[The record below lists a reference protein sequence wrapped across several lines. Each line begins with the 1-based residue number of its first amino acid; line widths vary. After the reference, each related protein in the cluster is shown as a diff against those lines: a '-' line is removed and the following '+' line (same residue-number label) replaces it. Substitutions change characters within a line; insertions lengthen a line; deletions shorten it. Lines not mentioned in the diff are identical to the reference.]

1 MDELGTVIV
10 SELREI
16 QHKFGFLPMEE
27 LHALSAKIKVP
38 VYQLHGVASFFPHFR
53 LHPPAPV
60 EVRVCADM
68 SCHLNGA
75 QALLAAFNNEAGRV
89 PGVDVA
95 TASCLGRCDRAPA
108 AAIGEQIIE
117 SIKIDEVPDMVL
129 AAADGKLRPRSQP
142 SSQPTALR
150 SDPYGGTPRYEA
162 VQQFIANPDVDKI
175 FATLKAGGLR
185 GMGGAGFPTGD
196 KWRFVRMAQSDV
208 KYIVVNADESEPGTI
223 KDRFIMESVP
233 YLMLEGMIIAGMV
246 TGAKKG
252 FVYLRHE
259 YEGAKEATER
269 AIHEARAQGVLGP
282 KVMGSN
288 FTFDIEVFI
297 SPGGYICGEESALL
311 EAMEGKR
318 AEPRNKPPF
327 PGVFGLYGKPTVIN
341 NVETMAFV
349 PPILLKGADW
359 WKAQGK
365 NGGSGMKFVGISG
378 HVARPG
384 VYEVP
389 MGTTGR
395 QLLYDLAGGLP
406 KDMTLKGWAPSG
418 PSSGYLPASTIDTP
432 LEWDTLAKAGSMLG
446 SGAVVIIGDGVCMLD
461 MALNSVR
468 FFRNESCGKCVPCR
482 VGTQK
487 LVEIITRAT
496 RGQGGPDDLKTIDD
510 LDQAMRLASICG
522 LGQIASKPLT
532 SVIEHFRAEV
542 DAHIGGKFCP
552 AGVCPIDTA
561 PSADRDLT
569 VTIMRRLS

>member
-1 MDELGTVIV
+1 
-10 SELREI
+10 
-16 QHKFGFLPMEE
+16 MEE
-27 LHALSAKIKVP
+27 LHALSARIKVP

-75 QALLAAFNNEAGRV
+75 QALQAAFNNEAGRV
-89 PGVDVA
+89 SGVDVS
-95 TASCLGRCDRAPA
+95 TVSCLGRCDRAPA

-129 AAADGKLRPRSQP
+129 AAADGKLQPRSRP
-142 SSQPTALR
+142 ASQPTTLK

-196 KWRFVRMAQSDV
+196 KWRFVRMAQSDT

-223 KDRFIMESVP
+223 KDRFIMESLP

-259 YEGAKEATER
+259 YEEAKEAVER
-269 AIHEARAQGVLGP
+269 AIHEAQQKGVLGP

-349 PPILLKGADW
+349 PPILLKGPDW
-359 WKAQGK
+359 WKAQGQ

-389 MGTTGR
+389 MGLTGR

-406 KDMTLKGWAPSG
+406 KGKTLKGWAPSG
-418 PSSGYLPASTIDTP
+418 PSSGYLPASMIDMP

-468 FFRNESCGKCVPCR
+468 FFRNESCGKCVP
-482 VGTQK
+482 
-487 LVEIITRAT
+487 
-496 RGQGGPDDLKTIDD
+496 
-510 LDQAMRLASICG
+510 
-522 LGQIASKPLT
+522 
-532 SVIEHFRAEV
+532 
-542 DAHIGGKFCP
+542 
-552 AGVCPIDTA
+552 
-561 PSADRDLT
+561 
-569 VTIMRRLS
+569 

>member
-1 MDELGTVIV
+1 
-10 SELREI
+10 
-16 QHKFGFLPMEE
+16 
-27 LHALSAKIKVP
+27 
-38 VYQLHGVASFFPHFR
+38 
-53 LHPPAPV
+53 
-60 EVRVCADM
+60 
-68 SCHLNGA
+68 
-75 QALLAAFNNEAGRV
+75 
-89 PGVDVA
+89 
-95 TASCLGRCDRAPA
+95 
-108 AAIGEQIIE
+108 
-117 SIKIDEVPDMVL
+117 
-129 AAADGKLRPRSQP
+129 
-142 SSQPTALR
+142 
-150 SDPYGGTPRYEA
+150 
-162 VQQFIANPDVDKI
+162 
-175 FATLKAGGLR
+175 
-185 GMGGAGFPTGD
+185 
-196 KWRFVRMAQSDV
+196 MAQSDV

-223 KDRFIMESVP
+223 KDRFIMEHVP

-269 AIHEARAQGVLGP
+269 AIHEARQKGVLGD

-288 FTFDIEVFI
+288 FTFDIEVFM

-349 PPILLKGADW
+349 PPILLKGPEW
-359 WKAQGK
+359 WKAQGQ
-365 NGGSGMKFVGISG
+365 NGGSGLKFVGISG

-389 MGTTGR
+389 MGITGR

-406 KDMTLKGWAPSG
+406 KGMTLKGWAPSG
-418 PSSGYLPASTIDTP
+418 PSSGYLPAAMIDTP

-446 SGAVVIIGDGVCMLD
+446 SGAVVIIGDGTCMLD

-487 LVEIITRAT
+487 LVEVITRAT
-496 RGQGGPDDLKTIDD
+496 RGQGAAEDMKTIDD

-552 AGVCPIDTA
+552 AGVCPIDTV

>member
-1 MDELGTVIV
+1 MNEPGTVIV

-16 QHKFGFLPMEE
+16 QHKFGFLPVEE
-27 LHALSAKIKVP
+27 LHALSARIRVP

-75 QALLAAFNNEAGRV
+75 KALLAAFNNEAGRV
-89 PGVDVA
+89 SGVDVA
-95 TASCLGRCDRAPA
+95 TVSCLGRCDRAPA

-117 SIKIDEVPDMVL
+117 SIQVDEVPDMVL
-129 AAADGKLRPRSQP
+129 AAADGKLQPRSRP
-142 SSQPTALR
+142 ASQPTALR
-150 SDPYGGTPRYEA
+150 CDPYGGSPRYEA

-185 GMGGAGFPTGD
+185 GLGGAGFPTGD

-259 YEGAKEATER
+259 YEGAKEAIER
-269 AIHEARAQGVLGP
+269 AIHEARQKGVLGP
-282 KVMGSN
+282 KVMGSDH
-288 FTFDIEVFI
+288 TFDIELFI

-349 PPILLKGADW
+349 PPILLKGPDW
-359 WKAQGK
+359 WKAQGQ
-365 NGGSGMKFVGISG
+365 NGGSGLKFVGISG

-389 MGTTGR
+389 MGITGR
-395 QLLYDLAGGLP
+395 QLLYELAGGLSQG
-406 KDMTLKGWAPSG
+406 KTLKGWAPSG
-418 PSSGYLPASTIDTP
+418 PSSGYLPASMIDTP

-487 LVEIITRAT
+487 LVEVI
-496 RGQGGPDDLKTIDD
+496 
-510 LDQAMRLASICG
+510 

-552 AGVCPIDTA
+552 TGVCPIDTA

>member
-1 MDELGTVIV
+1 
-10 SELREI
+10 
-16 QHKFGFLPMEE
+16 
-27 LHALSAKIKVP
+27 
-38 VYQLHGVASFFPHFR
+38 
-53 LHPPAPV
+53 
-60 EVRVCADM
+60 
-68 SCHLNGA
+68 
-75 QALLAAFNNEAGRV
+75 
-89 PGVDVA
+89 
-95 TASCLGRCDRAPA
+95 
-108 AAIGEQIIE
+108 
-117 SIKIDEVPDMVL
+117 MVL
-129 AAADGKLRPRSQP
+129 AAADGKLQPRSQP
-142 SSQPTALR
+142 SSQPSVLR

-269 AIHEARAQGVLGP
+269 AIHDARQKGVLGP

-288 FTFDIEVFI
+288 FEFDIEVFI

-389 MGTTGR
+389 MGTT
-395 QLLYDLAGGLP
+395 YEDAIYKLAGGIRAG
-406 KDMTLKGWAPSG
+406 KKLKAFCPSG
-418 PSSGYLPASTIDTP
+418 PLAGILPASMIN
-432 LEWDTLAKAGSMLG
+432 LTLDPKTNVQNVTTLG
-446 SGAVVIIGDGVCMLD
+446 SGAIVAIAEPACVVDL
-461 MALNSVR
+461 ALNLTR
-468 FFRNESCGKCVPCR
+468 FYRNESCGKCVPCR
-482 VGTQK
+482 TGSQKIVDIIYGVTQGSGGAGD
-487 LVEIITRAT
+487 LNEIER
-496 RGQGGPDDLKTIDD
+496 LSE
-510 LDQAMRLASICG
+510 AMMMASICG
-522 LGQIASKPLT
+522 LGQVAVS
-532 SVIEHFRAEV
+532 
-542 DAHIGGKFCP
+542 P
-552 AGVCPIDTA
+552 ALSLLRGFEK
-561 PSADRDLT
+561 T
-569 VTIMRRLS
+569 VPAT